1 MDNPR
6 DFVYTFNMEIYNT
19 IKIDDN
25 KVIITT
31 PEEHQIFETLKIPN
45 YSKGSQFFN
54 LGTVRYFLTKTKPN
68 KPS

>member
-1 MDNPR
+1 
-6 DFVYTFNMEIYNT
+6 MENHNT

-31 PEEHQIFETLKIPN
+31 PEENQIFETLKVPN

-68 KPS
+68 KSS